1 MNKKN
6 KFIWNER
13 EIMQEMLLFEMVF
26 QEVTRI

>member
-1 MNKKN
+1 MNEKN

-26 QEVTRI
+26 QEVIRI

>member
-1 MNKKN
+1 MNEKN

>member
-1 MNKKN
+1 MNKKS